1 MDRDQAIKLVH
12 YLLVQMR
19 QREASDL
26 IITVGF
32 APAFKI
38 HGEVTSVTDKA
49 LTHEDASVIVRS
61 LMNDRQVKEFE
72 ATNEC
77 QFAISPQGMGR
88 FRCSAFVQQGSVGCV
103 LRAIES
109 RIPTFDQLNLPDRLK
124 DVAMHNRGLCLVVG
138 ATGSGKTTTLAAM
151 IGHRN
156 AKSRDH
162 IVTVDDPIEYA
173 HVHRMS
179 VITQRE
185 VGLDTLSWENAL
197 KNTLRQAPNVIQIG
211 EIRTR
216 ETMEYALRFAETG
229 HLVLSTLHANNSN
242 QALARIIDFFPAEHR
257 PQLLQDLS
265 LNLRAI
271 ISQRLI
277 PKQDGSGR
285 VPAIEIMLASTLIS
299 DLISKGDVPGIKEVM
314 QRSAELGMVTFD
326 QSLFELFE
334 ANLISYEDAIKNAD
348 SQNELRLRIKLDSKR
363 SARNL
368 MDDELV
374 KGLKMEKDE
383 GGGQMMRR

>member
-49 LTHEDASVIVRS
+49 LTAEDAAVIVRS

-77 QFAISPQGMGR
+77 QFAISPAGMGR
-88 FRCSAFVQQGSVGCV
+88 FRCSAFVQQGHVGCV

-109 RIPTFDQLNLPDRLK
+109 RIPTFEQLNLPTRLQE
-124 DVAMHNRGLCLVVG
+124 VAMHNRGLCLVVG

-179 VITQRE
+179 VVTQRE
-185 VGLDTLSWENAL
+185 VGLDTHSWENAL

-285 VPAIEIMLASTLIS
+285 VPAVEIMLVSSLIS

-314 QRSAELGMVTFD
+314 HRSAELGMVTFD

-334 ANLISYEDAIKNAD
+334 ENLIGYEDAIKNAD
-348 SQNELRLRIKLDSKR
+348 SQNELRLRVKLESKR
-363 SARNL
+363 ASRNL
-368 MDDELV
+368 MDDEFV
-374 KGLKMEKDE
+374 KGLKVEKKEDS
-383 GGGQMMRR
+383 GQIMRR